1 MQVNSRPTPRSQQ
14 PSEQPTSQS
23 VVSLPPSGPGEWS
36 IRQIQEALSRTLP
49 AQLLS
54 TRRQG
59 GREIPYLAWHAAVK
73 ILDKYAP
80 GWSWEICRMGMTG
93 DRLFLVGRL
102 TVPTSEGHF
111 CREATGTELLKR
123 DDGEGELTELAYGD
137 PSSNAESMAFRRAA
151 AKFGLGLYLYARS

>member
-1 MQVNSRPTPRSQQ
+1 MTTQNTDRIVPPTQ
-14 PSEQPTSQS
+14 PS
-23 VVSLPPSGPGEWS
+23 EWS
-36 IRQIQEALSRTLP
+36 IRQIQEVLSRPLP
-49 AQLLS
+49 SQLIS

-59 GREIPYLAWHAAVK
+59 GKGIPYLSWHTVSK

-80 GWSWEICRMGMTG
+80 AWSWEICRMGMTS

-102 TVPTSEGHF
+102 TVPTSEGHV

-123 DDGEGELTELAYGD
+123 EDKDGISELAYGD

-151 AKFGLGLYLYARS
+151 AKFGLGLYLYAK